1 MPEAEDVSNE
11 STESASTEQQPDP
24 IHNLKQEMNRKQS
37 NLEAK
42 LAETNAQL
50 AQMIASVQASLT
62 QAKPEASAPTKSA
75 RDLLYD
81 SPDEFVEQVTQKA
94 TAKAQAE
101 VRRSQEMQNAVQ
113 SAIMEMSAKY
123 PEFGQAGSEA
133 AQKAVEYGSKL
144 PAHLRG
150 TAEGA
155 EIAMARA
162 AAELGL
168 IPSSKRTKSVSDDVA
183 VGGGS
188 RGTGASGA
196 KGKAKVDESVIIMGK
211 LLGVDYEADKTRAKN
226 LEKTATRQKW
236 NKYE

>member
-1 MPEAEDVSNE
+1 MSTEDVKEESTSPE
-11 STESASTEQQPDP
+11 STETPDP
-24 IHNLKQEMNRKQS
+24 MQNIKAEFSRKTS

-42 LAETNAQL
+42 LAETNSQL
-50 AQMIASVQASLT
+50 AAMIAQVQASLT
-62 QAKPEASAPTKSA
+62 QSKPEPSKPAKSA

-81 SPDEFVEQVTQKA
+81 SPDEFVEQVTQQA

-113 SAIMEMSAKY
+113 SAIMEMSSKY

-168 IPSSKRTKSVSDDVA
+168 IPSSKRTTKNSNDDAA

-188 RGTGASGA
+188 RSTASST
-196 KGKAKVDESVIIMGK
+196 KGKGKVDESVIIMGK
-211 LLGVDYEADKTRAKN
+211 LLGVDYEADKNRAKN
-226 LEKTATRQKW
+226 LEKSSTRQKW